1 MMDRVFQWIGLGD
14 DGEFTGEDGRQP
26 AEPETE
32 AERSRRR
39 GNIVPLERKRSE
51 AKVVIVEPR
60 TFNEVK
66 DIADHLR
73 ARKAVLVNFHRVPHE
88 LKQRMKDF
96 LSGTIYVL
104 EGEFTAVGEDIYLL
118 APENVEI
125 EGSISLFADET
136 LGNFRR

>member
-1 MMDRVFQWIGLGD
+1 MMDRVLQYLGLGD
-14 DGEFTGEDGRQP
+14 DGELVSEDDRQP
-26 AEPETE
+26 VEQENE
-32 AERSRRR
+32 VERSRRR
-39 GNIVPLERKRSE
+39 GNIVPLDRKRSE

-73 ARKAVLVNFHRVPHE
+73 SRKAVLVNFHRVPQD

-96 LSGTIYVL
+96 LSGTIYIL
-104 EGEFTAVGEDIYLL
+104 EGEFTAVGEDIYIL

-125 EGSISLFADET
+125 EGAISLFADET
-136 LGNFRR
+136 LGNFRF